1 LFYGEDKWRDDFTP
15 RVEDGRGGF
24 RFSVAMAILSN
35 CRLNATYHAPLS
47 CPPYIVAIVPALKV

>member
-1 LFYGEDKWRDDFTP
+1 MALLIVLS

-35 CRLNATYHAPLS
+35 CRLSPAYHDPVS
-47 CPPYIVAIVPALKV
+47 YPPYIVAIVSALKV